1 MKGTESF
8 KKVISDHLNKMTE
21 DDAQFAEKLR
31 NPQKN
36 IDDCVT
42 YILNTVQKSG
52 CNGFS
57 DDEIFGM
64 AIHYYDEA
72 DLKPGAKVNC
82 NVVVNHKVELTP
94 EEIEEAKKKAR
105 EKVIADEA
113 ERLRKKPAVKKPEPE
128 KVEQP
133 SLF

>member
-8 KKVISDHLNKMTE
+8 KKVISDHLNKLAEE
-21 DDAQFAEKLR
+21 DTQFAEKLK
-31 NPQKN
+31 NPKKN
-36 IDDCVT
+36 IDDCIT
-42 YILNTVQKSG
+42 YILNQVKASG
-52 CNGFS
+52 CDGFT
-57 DDEIFGM
+57 DAEIFGM
-64 AIHYYDEA
+64 ATHYYDE
-72 DLKPGAKVNC
+72 DDIKPGEKIKC
-82 NVVVNHKVELTP
+82 DVVVNHKVELTP